1 MEYKTEFETRNDVK
15 KMFVANGK
23 ALYFV
28 PDGTGK
34 YEFCNESP
42 PAYAGGIII
51 GQAPLVQNLR
61 ALDTLYSVVSLPR

>member
-1 MEYKTEFETRNDVK
+1 MEYQSEFETRSDVK

-34 YEFCNESP
+34 YEFCSK
-42 PAYAGGIII
+42 
-51 GQAPLVQNLR
+51 
-61 ALDTLYSVVSLPR
+61 DSL

>member
-1 MEYKTEFETRNDVK
+1 MTGFSLIAVKQPNAETIQHLC
-15 KMFVANGK
+15 AP
-23 ALYFV
+23 L
-28 PDGTGK
+28 
-34 YEFCNESP
+34 EIISNESP